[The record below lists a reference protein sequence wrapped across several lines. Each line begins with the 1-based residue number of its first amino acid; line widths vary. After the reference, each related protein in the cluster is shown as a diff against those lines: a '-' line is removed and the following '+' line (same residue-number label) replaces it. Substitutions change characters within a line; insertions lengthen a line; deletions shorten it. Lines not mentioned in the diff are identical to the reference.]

1 MKVCVECGAE
11 HRFKGSTRCHV
22 CYGRRRRSGPKRP
35 CPRCAKYRPI
45 FDPAGRCDW
54 CVYASRPRPPVVT
67 PPCIDCAQNRPIVAR
82 GRCSRCLQ
90 KSPETTRRYA
100 DGLASRLGAARPQW
114 YYSFVVHVVE
124 RYTPSEARLRL
135 RELGRLLLATC
146 DPAELVTA
154 ATRPDG
160 LFTPLGRALDEFF
173 DAAGPR
179 RATGDTEARA
189 AGRRTRVIHT
199 VPDALRPMVTTFSV
213 AELANRQRAR
223 RCGGR
228 ILTDRTLLIHLQV
241 VADFA
246 HHISDVDDWATVA
259 QDDVEAYLL
268 LRPPA
273 ASYVLPS
280 LRAFF
285 TWARQQRVILVD
297 PTRDVRNGLR
307 RRFSGPVVDLAT
319 QRRLFR
325 RWTTDLD
332 VAPNEALIGLLT
344 LLHGATVDDLRHLGV
359 ADIDHAGR
367 TIVLTARPQ
376 PVPLDPSTWA
386 ALEATLAHRHSLN
399 TANPHVLVNR
409 RTKVTSEPIAR
420 THAAD
425 ILRPT
430 GVNPQRLRCTR
441 LAQLITTTDPLLV
454 TQLIGISHA
463 TALYYLADSVDYT
476 QLLPNA

>member
-1 MKVCVECGAE
+1 
-11 HRFKGSTRCHV
+11 
-22 CYGRRRRSGPKRP
+22 
-35 CPRCAKYRPI
+35 
-45 FDPAGRCDW
+45 
-54 CVYASRPRPPVVT
+54 
-67 PPCIDCAQNRPIVAR
+67 
-82 GRCSRCLQ
+82 
-90 KSPETTRRYA
+90 
-100 DGLASRLGAARPQW
+100 
-114 YYSFVVHVVE
+114 VVHVVE
-124 RYTPSEARLRL
+124 RYRPYEARLRL
-135 RELGRLLLATC
+135 RELGQLLPATC
-146 DPAELVTA
+146 EPAELVSA

-189 AGRRTRVIHT
+189 ARRRARVIDT
-199 VPDALRPMVTTFSV
+199 VPDPLRPMVATFSV

-228 ILTDRTLLIHLQV
+228 ILTDQTLLIHLQV
-241 VADFA
+241 MADFA
-246 HHISDVDDWATVA
+246 RHTPDIDDWATVA
-259 QDDVEAYLL
+259 EGDIEAFLV
-268 LRPPA
+268 LRSPA
-273 ASYVLPS
+273 GSHILPS

-285 TWARQQRVILVD
+285 VWARQQRLILVD
-297 PTRDVRNGLR
+297 PTRNVRNQLR

-319 QRRLFR
+319 QRRLFG

-344 LLHGATVDDLRHLGV
+344 LLHGATVDDLRQLAV
-359 ADIDHAGR
+359 ADIDHIGHTIALTGR
-367 TIVLTARPQ
+367 SR

-386 ALEATLAHRHSLN
+386 ALQATLAHRHCLN

-430 GVNPQRLRCTR
+430 GVTPQRLRCTR

-454 TQLIGISHA
+454 TELIGISHA
-463 TALYYLADSVDYT
+463 TALYYLADSVDHA
-476 QLLPNA
+476 QLLPNT